1 MPEASK
7 WSEDGIL
14 IHILHSIFVLSC
26 AKVIT
31 LFELSKLYVLKKFIL
46 ISAFLVFLYFG
57 VTPIIIIR
65 AQDLNSSEQH
75 RESEEDHV
83 VRMVSDHQTDHEVLE
98 NQPSGFV
105 GVAISQRS
113 LSRER

>member
-31 LFELSKLYVLKKFIL
+31 LFELSKLYVLKMFII
-46 ISAFLVFLYFG
+46 ISAFLFFYILGLHLFY
-57 VTPIIIIR
+57 IIR
-65 AQDLNSSEQH
+65 AH
-75 RESEEDHV
+75 K
-83 VRMVSDHQTDHEVLE
+83 
-98 NQPSGFV
+98 
-105 GVAISQRS
+105 I
-113 LSRER
+113 